1 MAIDKNKL
9 ASIIQGKARA
19 MCTPEY
25 DRKITEA
32 TNNRHGR
39 PTTNTQYY
47 DPDPASFND
56 YQEYDDMYLDN
67 SYTVNE
73 SHDIAYT
80 SENIANSKLPDA
92 LKESFARQR
101 IEMTGSGGLSVVDEL
116 IPNQAIPQR
125 APRKQ
130 NVTEQKVQ
138 QNNNTQSSGID
149 YSIIK
154 AIVNECLKEHFNQQ
168 TLNESTSLK
177 TIALKE
183 GTISLVDNKGNI
195 FKAKL
200 EKIK

>member
-39 PTTNTQYY
+39 PTTSTQYY

-56 YQEYDDMYLDN
+56 YQEFDSMYLDN
-67 SYTVNE
+67 SHTMNE
-73 SHDIAYT
+73 SHDMMYT
-80 SENIANSKLPDA
+80 NESIANSKLPDA
-92 LKESFARQR
+92 LKESFSKQR

-116 IPNQAIPQR
+116 VPNQALQKI
-125 APRKQ
+125 PRKQ
-130 NVTEQKVQ
+130 NITEQRAQ
-138 QNNNTQSSGID
+138 QSNSAQSSGID

-168 TLNESTSLK
+168 VLNESTSLK

-183 GTISLVDNKGNI
+183 GTISLVDNKGNV